1 MEISI
6 VEACRDD
13 AGEILELQA
22 AAYQSEAELYGDW
35 TIPPLTQT
43 LPLLEAEFLEKTF
56 LKALQGGRI
65 VGSVRATLA
74 GGTCAINR
82 LIVHPDCQGKGIG
95 TLLLAR
101 IETLFSRAERFELF
115 TGTESKDNIRLY
127 ERLGYRAIRE
137 EPLSPKVTIV
147 FMEKHRPG
155 SPSI

>member
-6 VEACRDD
+6 VEATRDD
-13 AGEILELQA
+13 AAEILELQA

-65 VGSVRATLA
+65 VGSVRASLDN
-74 GGTCAINR
+74 GTCAIGR
-82 LIVHPDCQGKGIG
+82 LIVYPDCQGKGIG

-101 IETLFSRAERFELF
+101 IETLFSSAERFELF
-115 TGTESKDNIRLY
+115 TGTKSTDNIRLY
-127 ERLGYRAIRE
+127 ERLGYRPFRA

-147 FMEKHRPG
+147 FMEKRR
-155 SPSI
+155 